1 MKFAANNVLCQ
12 LIAGLLT
19 LVGSAYADEPVQPAG
34 APPTPASEFPD
45 ADFEATLLDG
55 SSMTGKLTALAD
67 DTATLAT
74 PAGDQQI
81 VLKEVLSLV
90 QSTGTKSAAG
100 PAAGEIHVELADG
113 SLLFAESIS
122 ATKQT
127 ATLKVPNGPSLEVSM
142 RMVRWVRW
150 RDVAGGN
157 SKSDAAWREF
167 VQSDPAG
174 DLLVVRKNAALDSIE
189 GVVGGITDEAIQFSL
204 DGDTISV
211 KLPRVE
217 GIVFA
222 RGTAQELAGARSVAT
237 LIDGSR
243 LSLTNWK
250 MLPGGEAELT
260 TPTGIVWKMPL
271 SFIAK
276 LDFSA
281 GKLVYLSDLAPEKID
296 YRAFFAPAV
305 DLPALRDAYLPRG
318 DRALDGG
325 ALVLDG
331 RTYRKGLAMYSKGL
345 VVYRLPEKL
354 STFSATVGI
363 ADRARSAGGDVE
375 LTIKG
380 DGKTLWQGSVRAGDA
395 PVPLQLAIAGVK
407 RLELVAD
414 YGSGQDVGDHLLL
427 CDAKVTK

>member
-1 MKFAANNVLCQ
+1 MKFAANSLMCQ
-12 LIAGLLT
+12 LVAGFLT
-19 LVGSAYADEPVQPAG
+19 LVGSACADETADPAI
-34 APPTPASEFPD
+34 AAAVESPAAE
-45 ADFEATLLDG
+45 FEATLLDG
-55 SSMTGKLTALAD
+55 SSVAGKLTALAD
-67 DTATLAT
+67 DTATLVT
-74 PAGDQQI
+74 QAGDQQV

-90 QSTGTKSAAG
+90 QSSDDKTAAG

-113 SLLFAESIS
+113 TLLFAESIS

-127 ATLKVPNGPSLEVSM
+127 ASLKIPKGPSLEVDM

-157 SKSDAAWREF
+157 GKLDAAWREF

-174 DLLVVRKNAALDSIE
+174 DLLVIRKNGALDSIE
-189 GVVGGITDEAIQFSL
+189 GVVGGVTNEAIQFSL

-222 RGTAQELAGARSVAT
+222 RGTVQEIAAARSVAT
-237 LIDGSR
+237 LTEGSR
-243 LSLTNWK
+243 LSLAGWK
-250 MLPGGEAELT
+250 MLPSGEAELT
-260 TPTGIVWKMPL
+260 TPSGIVWKTPL
-271 SFIAK
+271 SSIAK

-281 GKLVYLSDLAPEKID
+281 GKLVYLSDLEPEKSD

-345 VVYRLPEKL
+345 LVYRLPEKL

-363 ADRARSAGGDVE
+363 VDRARSAGGDVE

-380 DGKTLWQGSVRAGDA
+380 DGKTLWQGSVRAGEA
-395 PVPLQLAIAGVK
+395 PVPLQLSITGVK